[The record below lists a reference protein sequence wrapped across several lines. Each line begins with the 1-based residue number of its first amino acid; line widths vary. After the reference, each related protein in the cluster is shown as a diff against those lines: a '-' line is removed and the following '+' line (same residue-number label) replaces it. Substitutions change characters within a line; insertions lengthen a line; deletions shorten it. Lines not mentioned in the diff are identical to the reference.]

1 MGHFAEYLVIP
12 ECYLSLRPKNLQW
25 EETAGIPLVGLTAYQ
40 SLYVAGKLQEG
51 ESVLILG
58 ASGGVGTLGI
68 QLAKAKGAKE
78 VGVAS
83 AKNHVYMKEL
93 GADHSIDYHNIHIGE
108 EVKKIFPEGVDLI
121 FDAASG
127 ATFLQSLIVLKKQGR
142 VVSILNRGT
151 DIDKTIQFHYV
162 IVEPDASQ
170 LDQLRRLAEE
180 GKVKLPISETY
191 PLDKAAVAMK
201 QIETHHTR
209 GKMVIIP

>member
-1 MGHFAEYLVIP
+1 M
-12 ECYLSLRPKNLQW
+12 
-25 EETAGIPLVGLTAYQ
+25 
-40 SLYVAGKLQEG
+40 EG

-58 ASGGVGTLGI
+58 ASGGIGTLGI
-68 QLAKAKGAKE
+68 QLAKAKGATV

-83 AKNHVYMKEL
+83 AKNHGYMKEL
-93 GADHSIDYHNIHIGE
+93 GADYTIDYLNAQIGE
-108 EVKKIFPEGVDLI
+108 EVKKAFPEGVDLI

-127 ATFLQSLIVLKKQGR
+127 ETLQQGLTALKKQGR

-151 DIDKTIQFHYV
+151 DIDKSIQFHYV
-162 IVEPDASQ
+162 FVEPDASQ

-180 GKVKLPISETY
+180 GKIKVPVSETY
-191 PLDKAAVAMK
+191 SLDKAAAAMR